1 MRVFIC
7 EFVTS
12 GGLRDKP
19 LPDAALAEGR
29 LVRDAVVNDLEELAG
44 ITPVLAYD
52 DRLPAPDQN
61 AVPIRKGEDPWITW
75 SGLAHDCD
83 VVWPI
88 APEAGGQ
95 HSRMVRLMREE
106 NSRIIA
112 SASDTVTLLNSRLKT
127 AKRLAEHGIPH
138 LATYP
143 IDAMPRSLD
152 GDLLTRPDDGSGWA
166 SARAWPNRAALPRG
180 AGLVVQPYVHG
191 TFASLGVLARED
203 GVTLLAVHRLN
214 ISHLVGVFAFEGVTV
229 GAIADED
236 GSLATL
242 AREVVAA
249 FPGLSGLLGIDV
261 ILTPKGAVVTEVH
274 PRVTPAYAGL
284 HASLGINPLAFV
296 PELIREGKPPAVP
309 HLPRP
314 TPIEVKIR

>member
-7 EFVTS
+7 EYVTS

-19 LPDAALAEGR
+19 LPEAALAEGR
-29 LVRDAVVNDLEELAG
+29 LVRDALVMDAEELPG
-44 ITPVLAYD
+44 ISTVLAYD
-52 DRLPAPDQN
+52 DRLPPPN
-61 AVPIRKGEDPWITW
+61 RSAVPVRKGEDPWITW
-75 SGLAHDCD
+75 SGLAQECD

-95 HSRMVRLMREE
+95 HSRMVRLMREA
-106 NSRIIA
+106 NARIIA

-127 AKRLAEHGIPH
+127 AKRLAEYGIPH
-138 LATYP
+138 VPTYP
-143 IDAMPRSLD
+143 IDALPRGLD
-152 GDLLTRPDDGSGWA
+152 GDLVTRPDDGSGWA

-214 ISHLVGVFAFEGVTV
+214 ISHLVGVFGFEGVTV
-229 GAIADED
+229 GAIPDED
-236 GSLATL
+236 GRLAAL
-242 AREVVAA
+242 ARDVVAA

-261 ILTPKGAVVTEVH
+261 ILTPQGAVVTEVH

-284 HASLGINPLAFV
+284 HASLGVNPLAFV

-309 HLPRP
+309 HLPRTVP
-314 TPIEVKIR
+314 VEVKLR